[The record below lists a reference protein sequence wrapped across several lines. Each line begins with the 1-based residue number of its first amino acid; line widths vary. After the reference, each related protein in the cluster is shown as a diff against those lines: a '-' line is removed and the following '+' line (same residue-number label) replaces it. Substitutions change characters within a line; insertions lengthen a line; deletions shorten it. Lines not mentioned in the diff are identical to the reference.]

1 MDKSPF
7 SITVRELM
15 DEFSLILHSGEN
27 GLDNPV
33 TTQAINEGSLELAG
47 YFEFLDCNKILVIG
61 TPEISF
67 LRNLSEDVRRLRLTQ
82 LMFFP
87 LPAIIFCD
95 RETPKKDFSRIADE
109 RAIPLLSTPS
119 PKSSMVQMLHHY
131 LIEKSMPFTTMHG
144 VLVEV
149 YGIGVL
155 LKGKSGIGKSECAL
169 ELIKRGHRLVV
180 DDVVSIRK
188 VNMKSLIGKP
198 DSLLKHHMEIRGLGI
213 INIKELF
220 GIGAISE
227 QIQIDL
233 IVELEALSPDKSY
246 DRLGVDTVYTDILE
260 VRIPTVNIPVT
271 HGKNTSVIVE
281 VASMNHH
288 LKQQGYHS
296 AHRFLDSLTKRLSRD
311 VPCETPY
318 HGSEQD
324 TGEPQQ

>member
-1 MDKSPF
+1 MNNGSPII
-7 SITVRELM
+7 SIRDLM
-15 DEFSLILHSGEN
+15 DEFAFALHAGKRGLEN
-27 GLDNPV
+27 QI
-33 TTQAINEGSLELAG
+33 TTSAINEGSLELAG
-47 YFEFLDCNKILVIG
+47 YFEFLDCNKLLVIG

-87 LPAIIFCD
+87 LPAIVFCD
-95 RETPKKDFSRIADE
+95 SQKPKKDFCNIANE
-109 RAIPLLSTPS
+109 RNIPLLGTASDKAST
-119 PKSSMVQMLHHY
+119 VQHLHHF
-131 LIEKSMPFTTMHG
+131 LNERSMPSTTMHG

-155 LKGKSGIGKSECAL
+155 LRGKSGIGKSECAL
-169 ELIKRGHRLVV
+169 ELVKRGHRLVV

-188 VNMKSLIGKP
+188 NSLYTLVGRP

-227 QIQIDL
+227 QMQIDI
-233 IVELEALSPDKSY
+233 IVELEELSPAKAY
-246 DRLGVDTVYTDILE
+246 DRLGVDTVFTDILG

-271 HGKNTSVIVE
+271 YGKNTSVIVE
-281 VASMNHH
+281 VAAMNHH

-296 AHRFLDSLTKRLSRD
+296 ANRFLDSLTKRLSRD
-311 VPCETPY
+311 AATPSS
-318 HGSEQD
+318 GRGKGAAKEQ
-324 TGEPQQ
+324 EK